1 MRLTNRIVA
10 ALLAA
15 ALAAAGVIAIV
26 EMVNAALDNGYAIV
40 DWRSAVDVMTRN
52 TWSNTGPAVLAVVL
66 IIAGVLLLT
75 LGILRG
81 PAEWLALRPIS
92 TGTRGF
98 VSRSGLSRS
107 LDSAVT
113 EVDDVSRAKVR
124 LQRHTMTIMVELHP
138 RSSADTPAQ
147 VLDRV
152 REHLALFDLVAP
164 PKTKVKTSRRPA
176 RDRNVVPEPA
186 PHPTT
191 PPTASPTVPP
201 TASPPTASPPTASP
215 PTVSPPTASPPTASP
230 PTASGASFTA
240 PSPTAAPE
248 ASGGST
254 STSTSVTEA
263 NFGAPARRGPY
274 PVGLDL
280 TKPDPANDRENE
292 Q

>member
-15 ALAAAGVIAIV
+15 VLAAAGVIAIV

-40 DWRSAVDVMTRN
+40 DWRSAVDVMARN
-52 TWSNTGPAVLAVVL
+52 TWSDTGPTVLAVVL

-75 LGILRG
+75 LGIRRG

-92 TGTRGF
+92 TGTWGF

-107 LDSAVT
+107 LGSAVT
-113 EVDDVSRAKVR
+113 EVDDVSRAKVHLR
-124 LQRHTMTIMVELHP
+124 RRTATIMVELHP

-152 REHLALFDLVAP
+152 REHLASFDLVAP

-186 PHPTT
+186 PRSTTPPTPPTVPPTPPTT
-191 PPTASPTVPP
+191 PPTAP
-201 TASPPTASPPTASP
+201 
-215 PTVSPPTASPPTASP
+215 
-230 PTASGASFTA
+230 GASFTA
-240 PSPTAAPE
+240 SSFTAAPE
-248 ASGGST
+248 ASGG